1 MICRPCPKCGS
12 SWIVT
17 TGYLNETTVTN
28 GLSRM
33 RWVVRRRECGAQ
45 THARDSPKLA
55 YDEWDKMERT
65 ATVAPKTPGATCRT
79 MY

>member
-17 TGYLNETTVTN
+17 TGYLNGTTVTKS
-28 GLSRM
+28 LSRM
-33 RWVVRRRECGAQ
+33 RWVVRCHECGVQ
-45 THARDSPKLA
+45 THARARPGLA

-65 ATVAPKTPGATCRT
+65 VASVPELPDATCRA